1 MPENRQ
7 SNYDQVIENWRL
19 KFLEMDQ
26 EELIRKFQLEA
37 DEEFLYIIYFS
48 KRFRIDRKNGFITE
62 DGKSPGFDTVMNIY
76 NTFYY
81 SAAHPVASGNLVAFR
96 QVKRVYPFEAAYRRT
111 IIFRLQELF
120 AGKTEELRK
129 ACEALG
135 GTLLPQGDVGYVLPV
150 FPFLNI
156 AVLFWDKDEEFE
168 AQANMLFDSEITEF
182 MHEENV
188 VCVAADAVYYLG
200 CRNDAREDI
209 CPIGDYNIKKVVY
222 VSGLFILQKILTKS
236 SIS

>member
-120 AGKTEELRK
+120 AWKTEELRK

-188 VCVAADAVYYLG
+188 VCVAADAVYYLTLAAG
-200 CRNDAREDI
+200 MTPE
-209 CPIGDYNIKKVVY
+209 
-222 VSGLFILQKILTKS
+222 KIYAQ
-236 SIS
+236 

>member
-62 DGKSPGFDTVMNIY
+62 DGKSPGCDTVMNIY

-188 VCVAADAVYYLG
+188 VCVAADAVYYLTLAAG
-200 CRNDAREDI
+200 MTPE
-209 CPIGDYNIKKVVY
+209 
-222 VSGLFILQKILTKS
+222 KIYAQ
-236 SIS
+236 

>member
-1 MPENRQ
+1 MPGNRQ

-188 VCVAADAVYYLG
+188 VCVAADAVYYLTLAAG
-200 CRNDAREDI
+200 MTPE
-209 CPIGDYNIKKVVY
+209 
-222 VSGLFILQKILTKS
+222 KIYAQ
-236 SIS
+236 

>member
-111 IIFRLQELF
+111 IISRLQELF
-120 AGKTEELRK
+120 AGTSEELRK
-129 ACEALG
+129 ACEVLG

-188 VCVAADAVYYLG
+188 VCVAADAVYYLTLAAG
-200 CRNDAREDI
+200 MTPE
-209 CPIGDYNIKKVVY
+209 
-222 VSGLFILQKILTKS
+222 KIYAQ
-236 SIS
+236 

>member
-1 MPENRQ
+1 MLENRQ

-48 KRFRIDRKNGFITE
+48 KRFRIDRKTGFITE

-96 QVKRVYPFEAAYRRT
+96 QVKRVYPFEAVYRRT
-111 IIFRLQELF
+111 IISRLQELF

-129 ACEALG
+129 ACEVLG

-188 VCVAADAVYYLG
+188 VCVAADAVYYLTLAAG
-200 CRNDAREDI
+200 MTPE
-209 CPIGDYNIKKVVY
+209 
-222 VSGLFILQKILTKS
+222 KIYAQ
-236 SIS
+236 

>member
-48 KRFRIDRKNGFITE
+48 QRFRIDRKNGFITE

-111 IIFRLQELF
+111 IISRLQELF
-120 AGKTEELRK
+120 SGKTEELRK

-188 VCVAADAVYYLG
+188 VCVAADAVYYLTLAAG
-200 CRNDAREDI
+200 MTPE
-209 CPIGDYNIKKVVY
+209 
-222 VSGLFILQKILTKS
+222 KIYAQ
-236 SIS
+236 

>member
-19 KFLEMDQ
+19 KFLGMDQ

-111 IIFRLQELF
+111 IISRLQELF
-120 AGKTEELRK
+120 SGKTEELRK

-135 GTLLPQGDVGYVLPV
+135 GTLLPQGDVGYVLQIPH
-150 FPFLNI
+150 PYPRTKLQYSKREI
-156 AVLFWDKDEEFE
+156 PE

-188 VCVAADAVYYLG
+188 VCVAADAVYYLTLAAG
-200 CRNDAREDI
+200 MTPE
-209 CPIGDYNIKKVVY
+209 
-222 VSGLFILQKILTKS
+222 KIYAQ
-236 SIS
+236 

>member
-111 IIFRLQELF
+111 IISRLQELF

-129 ACEALG
+129 ACEVLG

-168 AQANMLFDSEITEF
+168 AQANMLFDSEIIEF

-188 VCVAADAVYYLG
+188 VCVAADAVYYLTLAAG
-200 CRNDAREDI
+200 MTPE
-209 CPIGDYNIKKVVY
+209 
-222 VSGLFILQKILTKS
+222 KIYAQ
-236 SIS
+236 

>member
-1 MPENRQ
+1 MLENRQ

-26 EELIRKFQLEA
+26 EELIRKFQLVA

-111 IIFRLQELF
+111 IISRLQELF
-120 AGKTEELRK
+120 SGKTEELRK

-188 VCVAADAVYYLG
+188 VCVAADAVYYLTLAAG
-200 CRNDAREDI
+200 MTPE
-209 CPIGDYNIKKVVY
+209 
-222 VSGLFILQKILTKS
+222 KIYAQ
-236 SIS
+236 

>member
-26 EELIRKFQLEA
+26 EKLIRKFQLAA

-96 QVKRVYPFEAAYRRT
+96 QVKKVYPFEAAYRRT
-111 IIFRLQELF
+111 IISRLQELF
-120 AGKTEELRK
+120 SGKTEELRK

-188 VCVAADAVYYLG
+188 VCVAADAVYYLTLAAG
-200 CRNDAREDI
+200 MTPE
-209 CPIGDYNIKKVVY
+209 
-222 VSGLFILQKILTKS
+222 KIYAQ
-236 SIS
+236 

>member
-1 MPENRQ
+1 MLENRQ

-37 DEEFLYIIYFS
+37 DEEFLCIIYFS

-111 IIFRLQELF
+111 IISRLQELF

-188 VCVAADAVYYLG
+188 VCVAADAVYYLTLAAG
-200 CRNDAREDI
+200 MTPE
-209 CPIGDYNIKKVVY
+209 
-222 VSGLFILQKILTKS
+222 KIYAQ
-236 SIS
+236 

>member
-48 KRFRIDRKNGFITE
+48 KKFRIDRKNGFITE

-188 VCVAADAVYYLG
+188 VCVAADAVYYLTL
-200 CRNDAREDI
+200 AA
-209 CPIGDYNIKKVVY
+209 
-222 VSGLFILQKILTKS
+222 GLTPEKIYAQ
-236 SIS
+236 

>member
-1 MPENRQ
+1 MLENRQ

-188 VCVAADAVYYLG
+188 VGVAADAVYYLTLAAG
-200 CRNDAREDI
+200 MMPE
-209 CPIGDYNIKKVVY
+209 
-222 VSGLFILQKILTKS
+222 KIYAQ
-236 SIS
+236 

>member
-37 DEEFLYIIYFS
+37 DEEFLYIIYCS
-48 KRFRIDRKNGFITE
+48 KRFRKKKKNGFITE

-111 IIFRLQELF
+111 IISRLQELF

-129 ACEALG
+129 ACEVLG

-188 VCVAADAVYYLG
+188 VCVAADAVYYLTLAAG
-200 CRNDAREDI
+200 MTPE
-209 CPIGDYNIKKVVY
+209 
-222 VSGLFILQKILTKS
+222 KIYAQ
-236 SIS
+236 

>member
-1 MPENRQ
+1 MLENRQ

-48 KRFRIDRKNGFITE
+48 KRFRIDRKTGFITE

-135 GTLLPQGDVGYVLPV
+135 GTLLSQGDVGYVLPV

-188 VCVAADAVYYLG
+188 VCVAADAVYYLTLAAG
-200 CRNDAREDI
+200 MTPE
-209 CPIGDYNIKKVVY
+209 
-222 VSGLFILQKILTKS
+222 KIYAQ
-236 SIS
+236 

>member
-62 DGKSPGFDTVMNIY
+62 DGKSPGFDTVINIY

-188 VCVAADAVYYLG
+188 VCVAADAVYYLTLAAG
-200 CRNDAREDI
+200 MTPE
-209 CPIGDYNIKKVVY
+209 
-222 VSGLFILQKILTKS
+222 KIYAQ
-236 SIS
+236 

>member
-111 IIFRLQELF
+111 IISRLQELF
-120 AGKTEELRK
+120 SGKTEELRK

-168 AQANMLFDSEITEF
+168 AQANILFDSEITEF

-188 VCVAADAVYYLG
+188 VCVAADAVYYLTLAAG
-200 CRNDAREDI
+200 MTPE
-209 CPIGDYNIKKVVY
+209 
-222 VSGLFILQKILTKS
+222 KIYAQ
-236 SIS
+236 

>member
-96 QVKRVYPFEAAYRRT
+96 QVKRVYLFEAAYRRT

-188 VCVAADAVYYLG
+188 VCVAADAVYYLTLAAG
-200 CRNDAREDI
+200 MTPE
-209 CPIGDYNIKKVVY
+209 
-222 VSGLFILQKILTKS
+222 KIYAQ
-236 SIS
+236 

>member
-1 MPENRQ
+1 MLENRQ

-48 KRFRIDRKNGFITE
+48 KRFRIDRKTGFITE

-76 NTFYY
+76 NKFYY

-111 IIFRLQELF
+111 IISRLQELF
-120 AGKTEELRK
+120 SGKTEELRK

-188 VCVAADAVYYLG
+188 VCVAADAVYYLTLAAG
-200 CRNDAREDI
+200 MTPE
-209 CPIGDYNIKKVVY
+209 
-222 VSGLFILQKILTKS
+222 KIYAQ
-236 SIS
+236 

>member
-111 IIFRLQELF
+111 IISRLQELF
-120 AGKTEELRK
+120 AGKIEELRK
-129 ACEALG
+129 AC
-135 GTLLPQGDVGYVLPV
+135 LPV
-150 FPFLNI
+150 LQIPHPYPRTKLQYSKKEIPEAHTPHLPEEAKFPQ
-156 AVLFWDKDEEFE
+156 EPHR
-168 AQANMLFDSEITEF
+168 LFDSEITEF

-188 VCVAADAVYYLG
+188 VCVAADAVYYLTLAAG
-200 CRNDAREDI
+200 MTPE
-209 CPIGDYNIKKVVY
+209 
-222 VSGLFILQKILTKS
+222 KIYAQ
-236 SIS
+236 

>member
-48 KRFRIDRKNGFITE
+48 KRFRIDRKTGFITE
-62 DGKSPGFDTVMNIY
+62 DGKNPGFDTVMNIY

-96 QVKRVYPFEAAYRRT
+96 QVKKVYPFEAAYRRT
-111 IIFRLQELF
+111 IISRLQELF

-188 VCVAADAVYYLG
+188 VCVAADAVYYLTLAAG
-200 CRNDAREDI
+200 MTPE
-209 CPIGDYNIKKVVY
+209 
-222 VSGLFILQKILTKS
+222 KIYAQ
-236 SIS
+236 

>member
-188 VCVAADAVYYLG
+188 VCVAADAVYYLTLAAG
-200 CRNDAREDI
+200 MTPE
-209 CPIGDYNIKKVVY
+209 
-222 VSGLFILQKILTKS
+222 KIHAQ
-236 SIS
+236 

>member
-168 AQANMLFDSEITEF
+168 AQGNILFDYSAT
-182 MHEENV
+182 
-188 VCVAADAVYYLG
+188 
-200 CRNDAREDI
+200 
-209 CPIGDYNIKKVVY
+209 DYNHVESA
-222 VSGLFILQKILTKS
+222 VSTAEMGVRRLAEVAGLPLKGKS
-236 SIS
+236 FGMN

>member
-168 AQANMLFDSEITEF
+168 AQANMLFDSNITDF
-182 MHEENV
+182 LHEENV
-188 VCVAADAVYYLG
+188 VGVAADAVYYLT
-200 CRNDAREDI
+200 DAAGLET
-209 CPIGDYNIKKVVY
+209 
-222 VSGLFILQKILTKS
+222 VSIYG
-236 SIS
+236 

>member
-62 DGKSPGFDTVMNIY
+62 NGKSPGFDTVMNIY

-96 QVKRVYPFEAAYRRT
+96 QVKKVYPFEAAYRRT

-188 VCVAADAVYYLG
+188 VCVAADAVYYLTLAAG
-200 CRNDAREDI
+200 MTPE
-209 CPIGDYNIKKVVY
+209 
-222 VSGLFILQKILTKS
+222 KIYAQ
-236 SIS
+236 

>member
-150 FPFLNI
+150 VPILNI

-188 VCVAADAVYYLG
+188 VCVAADAVYYLTLAAG
-200 CRNDAREDI
+200 MTPE
-209 CPIGDYNIKKVVY
+209 
-222 VSGLFILQKILTKS
+222 KIYAQ
-236 SIS
+236 

>member
-111 IIFRLQELF
+111 IIARLQELF

-129 ACEALG
+129 ACEVLG

-188 VCVAADAVYYLG
+188 VCVAADAVYYLTLAAG
-200 CRNDAREDI
+200 MTPE
-209 CPIGDYNIKKVVY
+209 
-222 VSGLFILQKILTKS
+222 KIYAQ
-236 SIS
+236 

>member
-1 MPENRQ
+1 MLENRQ

-96 QVKRVYPFEAAYRRT
+96 QVKRVYPSEAAYRRT
-111 IIFRLQELF
+111 IISRLQELF
-120 AGKTEELRK
+120 SGKTEELRK

-188 VCVAADAVYYLG
+188 VCVAADAVYYLTLAAG
-200 CRNDAREDI
+200 MTPE
-209 CPIGDYNIKKVVY
+209 
-222 VSGLFILQKILTKS
+222 KIYAQ
-236 SIS
+236 

>member
-48 KRFRIDRKNGFITE
+48 KKFRIDRKNGFITE

-96 QVKRVYPFEAAYRRT
+96 QVKRVYPFESAYRRT

-188 VCVAADAVYYLG
+188 VCVAADAVYYLTLAAG
-200 CRNDAREDI
+200 MTPE
-209 CPIGDYNIKKVVY
+209 
-222 VSGLFILQKILTKS
+222 KIYAQ
-236 SIS
+236 

>member
-62 DGKSPGFDTVMNIY
+62 DGKIPGFDTVMNIY

-111 IIFRLQELF
+111 IISRLQELF
-120 AGKTEELRK
+120 SGKTEELRK

-188 VCVAADAVYYLG
+188 VCVAADAVYYLTLAAG
-200 CRNDAREDI
+200 MTPE
-209 CPIGDYNIKKVVY
+209 
-222 VSGLFILQKILTKS
+222 KIYAQ
-236 SIS
+236 